1 MQEDRKIVIID
12 SDFLSS
18 LLKIGK
24 LFLIKEFFKVDKLYI
39 PVAVFREIAKT
50 GLIKDLLD
58 YKYLIIEKIDERS
71 FGNYDINFQNL
82 GSGEKECI
90 VLCKQF
96 QNSLLLISDKKA
108 LSIAKKYEIGVLN
121 IPSFL
126 LACKITEFLDKE
138 DIQNIIND
146 LKEKDYY
153 EFTTD
158 EKKRLM
164 K

>member
-1 MQEDRKIVIID
+1 
-12 SDFLSS
+12 
-18 LLKIGK
+18 
-24 LFLIKEFFKVDKLYI
+24 VDKLYI

-58 YKYLIIEKIDERS
+58 DKNIKIEKIDESS
-71 FGNYDINFQNL
+71 FGDYDTDFQNL

-138 DIQNIIND
+138 NIQNIIND

-158 EKKRLM
+158 EKKRLL